1 MSRITCFKRDFFC
14 LKNCTCV
21 VFFLT
26 NFNSD
31 NVCQV
36 TDMLCDT
43 LQMDCWLQL
52 FDNKNS
58 ALFKNSMLVTK
69 PGNWLCNQCKHLYN
83 LVSQR
88 MTSLQPDLPLSQIN
102 TSAGRMKLKLEVCT
116 FFVTDSSLCSSN
128 SQIDQKRGK
137 RNKKSLL

>member
-1 MSRITCFKRDFFC
+1 MSSSCSCRPTRCVSTEFSETKAHDSQHSIAFAKNKCFSLVYPILNHLRILFANQQMSRITCFKRDFFC
-14 LKNCTCV
+14 LKNCTRV

-52 FDNKNS
+52 FDNKIQPFS
-58 ALFKNSMLVTK
+58 RI
-69 PGNWLCNQCKHLYN
+69 PCWLQNQATGY
-83 LVSQR
+83 V
-88 MTSLQPDLPLSQIN
+88 
-102 TSAGRMKLKLEVCT
+102 TSANIYITWFLRE
-116 FFVTDSSLCSSN
+116 
-128 SQIDQKRGK
+128 
-137 RNKKSLL
+137 

>member
-1 MSRITCFKRDFFC
+1 MPQKLHSRS
-14 LKNCTCV
+14 
-21 VFFLT
+21 FFLT

-31 NVCQV
+31 NVCRV
-36 TDMLCDT
+36 TDMLFDI

-88 MTSLQPDLPLSQIN
+88 MESLQPDRPFSQIN

>member
-1 MSRITCFKRDFFC
+1 MPQKLHSRS
-14 LKNCTCV
+14 
-21 VFFLT
+21 FFLT
-26 NFNSD
+26 NLNSD

-36 TDMLCDT
+36 TDMLCDI

-102 TSAGRMKLKLEVCT
+102 TSAGRMKLKLEVCM

-137 RNKKSLL
+137 RNRKSLL